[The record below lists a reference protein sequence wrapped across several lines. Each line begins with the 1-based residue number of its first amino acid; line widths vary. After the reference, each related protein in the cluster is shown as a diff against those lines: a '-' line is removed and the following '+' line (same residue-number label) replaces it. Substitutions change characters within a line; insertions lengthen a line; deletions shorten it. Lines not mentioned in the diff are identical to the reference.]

1 MRIQEGYNNKEI
13 SFVGLNFVFPKKNKT
28 KQKKS
33 SKWGRGGKGERKGRE
48 GGEGGEG
55 RGRGRGGKG
64 EREGRAPLCSSLFYA
79 SMFTPAKLAFKIK
92 KENISFEF
100 SW

>member
-1 MRIQEGYNNKEI
+1 M
-13 SFVGLNFVFPKKNKT
+13 
-28 KQKKS
+28 
-33 SKWGRGGKGERKGRE
+33 GEGRE
-48 GGEGGEG
+48 GGEGGE
-55 RGRGRGGKG
+55 
-64 EREGRAPLCSSLFYA
+64 APLRSSLFYA

>member
-1 MRIQEGYNNKEI
+1 MRIQEGNNNKEI
-13 SFVGLNFVFPKKNKT
+13 SFVGLNFVFPKKKKKKT
-28 KQKKS
+28 QKKALN
-33 SKWGRGGKGERKGRE
+33 G
-48 GGEGGEG
+48 GGEG
-55 RGRGRGGKG
+55 RGRGRGGLLCV
-64 EREGRAPLCSSLFYA
+64 PLHVFYA